1 MRRLGGSASRASAS
15 FGSPPGV
22 RSGGRRR
29 DMADEDQRAAEA
41 EGGLQAMQKRAELL
55 TTKATEAEATSA
67 SYEEKLAQAARDIDM
82 RTEQLNSIQDRLEE
96 GASEKAWMERRV
108 LK

>member
-1 MRRLGGSASRASAS
+1 
-15 FGSPPGV
+15 
-22 RSGGRRR
+22 
-29 DMADEDQRAAEA
+29 
-41 EGGLQAMQKRAELL
+41 MQKRAELL

-96 GASEKAWMERRV
+96 VASE
-108 LK
+108 